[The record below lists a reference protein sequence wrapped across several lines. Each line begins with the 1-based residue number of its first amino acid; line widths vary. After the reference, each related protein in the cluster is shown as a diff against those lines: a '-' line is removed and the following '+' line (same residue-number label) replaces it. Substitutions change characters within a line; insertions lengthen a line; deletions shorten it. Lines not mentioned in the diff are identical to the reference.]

1 MPGNGAEIG
10 PLPDGPGA
18 EGDRRACPDADDVL
32 RCDVLFGEH
41 DVVLSAFAIDQ
52 GDLDYVVFSGSKLR
66 IDHAVD
72 VRADP
77 DEHHAAL
84 GNAGFERVSH
94 IRRVA
99 GRYRGIDRR
108 NDRATGGLGRSGS
121 GRRHSVLS
129 PWRRGALPGRCG
141 SEVGNDVRPIFRV
154 LQPGV
159 DHLGSVHVLPW
170 AGEKLVQGF
179 RGPDH
184 VGTAHSD
191 GIAIALQAP
200 RGAADH
206 IKKARPDPVLSGIDA
221 VAGLTLAEDL
231 LPGGNIALGMR
242 RSSECGGERD
252 QQYTCFDPRHALIP
266 HSSF

>member
-1 MPGNGAEIG
+1 MLASTSFLSVISIVSPTRTRMNGPGTVRLNVQYRIGRAVSQPTFQLHALKGDLHPARLAPGDWRREARRRQRDVRLCGRRRLGRARRTDDEPAFHPGQAMPGNGAEIG

-99 GRYRGIDRR
+99 GRYR
-108 NDRATGGLGRSGS
+108 
-121 GRRHSVLS
+121 
-129 PWRRGALPGRCG
+129 
-141 SEVGNDVRPIFRV
+141 
-154 LQPGV
+154 
-159 DHLGSVHVLPW
+159 
-170 AGEKLVQGF
+170 
-179 RGPDH
+179 
-184 VGTAHSD
+184 
-191 GIAIALQAP
+191 
-200 RGAADH
+200 
-206 IKKARPDPVLSGIDA
+206 
-221 VAGLTLAEDL
+221 
-231 LPGGNIALGMR
+231 
-242 RSSECGGERD
+242 
-252 QQYTCFDPRHALIP
+252 
-266 HSSF
+266 